1 MLLYL
6 QNVRG
11 KREIRVRETSVIKTS
26 EQKSKTGKML
36 FSGFRTN
43 ILRSNLEQLIP
54 AERETSQEAFCALR
68 QKAVDAAQCSAQV
81 SQGPLLCEQNPPFP
95 VVLSAQGLGQDLPWA
110 APASSDCPA
119 ASLHPCGN
127 AALDENEIQQNQK
140 TKPKHPTKPTT
151 ALFFLC
157 SL

>member
-1 MLLYL
+1 
-6 QNVRG
+6 
-11 KREIRVRETSVIKTS
+11 
-26 EQKSKTGKML
+26 ML

-95 VVLSAQGLGQDLPWA
+95 VALSAQGLGRDLSWPLQQA
-110 APASSDCPA
+110 LIAQP
-119 ASLHPCGN
+119 SLSIL
-127 AALDENEIQQNQK
+127 AETALDENEIQ
-140 TKPKHPTKPTT
+140 
-151 ALFFLC
+151 
-157 SL
+157 